1 MEKDLDN
8 SPIPSTPSE
17 MNDSENIKPPE
28 KPKIKFSLADKWKEI
43 NKSIK
48 DTTGIDG
55 IFVIIFLSICVL
67 LVYLGIFESLITS
80 LVGTLYPGF
89 STIKAIQKNKNKKEW
104 LTYWVIFGSF
114 LIFDMFS
121 SIIIKV
127 VPYYF
132 VVKIIFLIWMFIPG
146 SNGCQIVYDFLISKL
161 MKIIEQ
167 IIDIFFEEYKEMQGE
182 FVKGAK
188 FRGEKIMKNIAAK
201 FTDKM
206 KTKSIENKPAIQNK
220 MDLNVNPSSMSTL
233 IAPVDSD
240 SLIKK
245 AKTLEKKEER
255 KKEEEKKEEEKK
267 EIDQEEE
274 HIKLSKAI
282 EEFDK
287 MMNQPSAESQNKD
300 DDGELSPLE
309 DNIEDDTK

>member
-1 MEKDLDN
+1 MDRDLDD
-8 SPIPSTPSE
+8 PSNQNTPSE
-17 MNDSENIKPPE
+17 TIEFENTKPPE
-28 KPKIKFSLADKWKEI
+28 KPKIKFSIAEKWKEI

-48 DTTGIDG
+48 DKTGIDG
-55 IFVIIFLSICVL
+55 IFVIIFLSLCVL

-89 STIKAIQKNKNKKEW
+89 STIKAIQKNKDKKEW

-121 SIIIKV
+121 TIIIKV

-146 SNGCQIVYDFLISKL
+146 SNGCQIVYDFLISKV

-167 IIDIFFEEYKEMQGE
+167 IIDIFFEEYKEMKVE

-188 FRGEKIMKNIAAK
+188 FRGEKIMKNLAAK
-201 FTDKM
+201 IKDKI
-206 KTKSIENKPAIQNK
+206 TKIEKKPTIQNK
-220 MDLNVNPSSMSTL
+220 MENNVNPNSMSTL
-233 IAPVDSD
+233 IPPVDSD
-240 SLIKK
+240 SLIKTK
-245 AKTLEKKEER
+245 KTEKKKEEK
-255 KKEEEKKEEEKK
+255 KKEEEIK

-287 MMNQPSAESQNKD
+287 IINQPSAESQNKD

-309 DNIEDDTK
+309 DNIEDSTK